1 MTAAG
6 AIPRRA
12 RARAAAGEVRRTF
25 PGSDVA
31 LWAAGAT
38 YFGII
43 GLVPLALVS
52 LWAVGHLL
60 GAGAVLGAMEA
71 AAGGLPAGHG
81 TPEALRTLTRTAV
94 SMPWW
99 RALFVLFPASLYGEG
114 LRRAFL
120 QLSGVPDRLTG
131 WRGRAGLL
139 GVAVVAPFLVLV
151 VLAAAP
157 LVGPMYARGGW
168 WLVLGVVIAFHVVWV
183 TISSALVALFRFV
196 APGRLGVRALLVG
209 GFGTGS
215 VLAGFLQGFVLFLAI
230 PVEWSAPFGGLPI
243 IGAVSALALWLYLL
257 HLLVLG
263 GYRVTV
269 VLDEM
274 LPRRAARRR
283 RAGAERAPA
292 GNAGRMKAAVYRT
305 TGPATEVLAVED
317 LDVPEPGPGE
327 VRVRITRSAI
337 NPTDWKTR
345 AGLTGGDPEDFQ
357 VPHQDGAGV
366 VDAVGPGVEDR
377 EAGQPV
383 WIFFAAFGN
392 RYGTAAE
399 YSVLPAERTVPLPD
413 GDSADLGACL
423 GVPAVT
429 AAQCLGGDPRALDGA
444 TVLVAG
450 GAGAVGHYAI
460 ELAKHAGARVIA
472 TVSSEEKGELARAA
486 GADVVVNYRE
496 PGVVER
502 VRGITERVDRIVE
515 VALGANLD
523 LDLAVAGARTEIAV
537 YANEPNDPVLPVRR
551 FMTANATLRFV
562 LLYGVR
568 PDDLAADLAWVRDA
582 VAAGALTPLS
592 ITSFSLDDVVAA
604 QEAVENGAVGKVM
617 LVP

>member
-1 MTAAG
+1 MSW
-6 AIPRRA
+6 IR
-12 RARAAAGEVRRTF
+12 
-25 PGSDVA
+25 
-31 LWAAGAT
+31 
-38 YFGII
+38 
-43 GLVPLALVS
+43 ALV
-52 LWAVGHLL
+52 
-60 GAGAVLGAMEA
+60 
-71 AAGGLPAGHG
+71 
-81 TPEALRTLTRTAV
+81 
-94 SMPWW
+94 
-99 RALFVLFPASLYGEG
+99 VLFPASLYGEG

-139 GVAVVAPFLVLV
+139 GVAAVAPFLVLV
-151 VLAAAP
+151 VLVAAP
-157 LVGPMYARGGW
+157 LVGPLYARGGW
-168 WLVLGVVIAFHVVWV
+168 SLVLGVVIAFHVVWV
-183 TISSALVALFRFV
+183 TVSSALVALFRFV
-196 APGRLGVRALLVG
+196 APGRLGVRALLLG

-230 PVEWSAPFGGLPI
+230 PIEWSAPFGGLPI
-243 IGAVSALALWLYLL
+243 VGAVSALALWLYLL
-257 HLLVLG
+257 HLLVLA

-269 VLDEM
+269 VLDET
-274 LPRRAARRR
+274 LPRRRPRGVG
-283 RAGAERAPA
+283 AGGGAA
-292 GNAGRMKAAVYRT
+292 GNAGPMKAAVYRK
-305 TGPATEVLAVED
+305 TGPAAEVLSVED

-345 AGLTGGDPEDFQ
+345 AGLTGRDPDEFQ

-366 VDAVGPGVEDR
+366 VDAVGPDVTDR
-377 EAGQPV
+377 EPGQHV

-392 RYGTAAE
+392 RFGTAAE
-399 YSVLPAERTVPLPD
+399 YTVLPAERTEPLPD
-413 GDSADLGACL
+413 GDHDDLGACL

-429 AAQCLGGDPRALDGA
+429 AAQCLGGDPAALDGK

-450 GAGAVGHYAI
+450 GAGAVGHFAI
-460 ELAKHAGARVIA
+460 ELAKHAGARVVA
-472 TVSSEEKGELARAA
+472 TVSSEEKGEQARAA
-486 GADVVVNYRE
+486 GADFVVNYRE
-496 PGVVER
+496 SGAVER
-502 VRGITERVDRIVE
+502 VRGFAEQVDRIVE

-523 LDLAVAGARTEIAV
+523 LDLAVAGAGTVISV

-562 LLYGVR
+562 LLYGVL

-582 VAAGALTPLS
+582 VGAGALSPLP
-592 ITSFSLDDVVAA
+592 ITRYSLDDVVAA